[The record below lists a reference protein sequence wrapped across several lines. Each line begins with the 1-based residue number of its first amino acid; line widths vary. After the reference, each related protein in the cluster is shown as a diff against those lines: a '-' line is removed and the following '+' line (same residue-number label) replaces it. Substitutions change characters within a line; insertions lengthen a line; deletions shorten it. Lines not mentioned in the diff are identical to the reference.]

1 MLYFRKKQIK
11 MSLINDYVF
20 LMCVKNFC
28 NNSFD
33 CFTYENQQIKTLSE
47 QNHLLF
53 QTYNKI
59 FEKLKMNDI
68 SLLILK
74 KETKHDNSIF
84 LNEQQNNFISTNE
97 TIKQL
102 QAKQNILTNELG
114 NKLEMLKLTLV

>member
-1 MLYFRKKQIK
+1 MK
-11 MSLINDYVF
+11 
-20 LMCVKNFC
+20 
-28 NNSFD
+28 NNS
-33 CFTYENQQIKTLSE
+33 NG
-47 QNHLLF
+47 
-53 QTYNKI
+53 NKI

-114 NKLEMLKLTLV
+114 NKLEMLKLTLI